1 MEKVGEINSE
11 LKRITYELK
20 RDGLLVFDIGAL
32 SSIAQ
37 TVSIKP
43 GEPQTFKLGHLSGTH
58 QLDNSVL
65 LN

>member
-1 MEKVGEINSE
+1 MAKVKVINAE
-11 LKRITYELK
+11 LRRLTYELK

-43 GEPQTFKLGHLSGTH
+43 GELQTFKLGHLSGAH

-65 LN
+65 LD